1 MIFNNIEI
9 TELENIG
16 CNCTP
21 FMGYKD
27 NLYFSLDKKKGL
39 IIDQY
44 IYKKDKFVG
53 INTLEGATF
62 EELINKLK

>member
-1 MIFNNIEI
+1 
-9 TELENIG
+9 
-16 CNCTP
+16 
-21 FMGYKD
+21 MGYKD